1 MRACACVCACGERER
16 VSTGLPFFTFSNLRL
31 LRSQCWVAACD
42 HAGAT
47 CTARKGVASSTS
59 MPAALSSHTVAPH
72 RAQGPR
78 RGPPVRLTA
87 VKRAAQ
93 LAGGG
98 GGGAAVDVG
107 GGRGGGEGRDLWCRR
122 RRGVCGRGAW
132 QVLAWHEQMMR
143 EARVGGWVGGVAGCR
158 PVHASSATLRR
169 AGCPLTGTAHPVC
182 LPKGRAG
189 RAGGSW
195 FEGVRWAACVRV
207 GGRGEEECE

>member
-107 GGRGGGEGRDLWCRR
+107 GGRGGGEGRDLWWRR

-143 EARVGGWVGGVAGCR
+143 EARVGGWVGGGGWQGVGQCMRAARPCGALDAPSRAPPTRSAYQKGEQGEQAG
-158 PVHASSATLRR
+158 HGLR
-169 AGCPLTGTAHPVC
+169 
-182 LPKGRAG
+182 
-189 RAGGSW
+189 
-195 FEGVRWAACVRV
+195 E
-207 GGRGEEECE
+207 

>member
-143 EARVGGWVGGVAGCR
+143 EARVGGWVGGG
-158 PVHASSATLRR
+158 
-169 AGCPLTGTAHPVC
+169 
-182 LPKGRAG
+182 
-189 RAGGSW
+189 
-195 FEGVRWAACVRV
+195 
-207 GGRGEEECE
+207 GGRVSASACEQRDPAARWVPPHGHRPPGLLTKRASRASRRVMV